1 MRQFNGHVLFKL
13 PPSQLQTAQH
23 ARKGKVFHSW
33 HSLTQTYFLLS
44 LYMRTRAHLIHT
56 ISSTSLYLNN
66 LRDRWVSIGSLF
78 LILHLLYNT
87 LLTCIYLSSLHTSW
101 LWTNTFIRWVLEW
114 LRALRLHWPPL
125 PAKVWVLWNSLSAPY
140 LISLI
145 LSTMPLSSYLTNYLS
160 FSIPSLFGLVD
171 DIIKFK
177 GGHMSN
183 MCLPHQS
190 DTSPYGYL
198 FTSYPLLW
206 LDDIHLCFYWLIRL
220 LIYLSSYLLICLY
233 LWLIW

>member
-1 MRQFNGHVLFKL
+1 MVE
-13 PPSQLQTAQH
+13 
-23 ARKGKVFHSW
+23 RKHSACYHILAHLALLW
-33 HSLTQTYFLLS
+33 NSLLS
-44 LYMRTRAHLIHT
+44 YLISSYQPCLSHLIKWT
-56 ISSTSLYLNN
+56 IQHFSL
-66 LRDRWVSIGSLF
+66 V
-78 LILHLLYNT
+78 
-87 LLTCIYLSSLHTSW
+87 
-101 LWTNTFIRWVLEW
+101 
-114 LRALRLHWPPL
+114 
-125 PAKVWVLWNSLSAPY
+125 VLWNSPSASY

-145 LSTMPLSSYLTNYLS
+145 LSTMPLSSYWTNYLF

-171 DIIKFK
+171 NIIKFK
-177 GGHMSN
+177 DGHISN

-198 FTSYPLLW
+198 FTPYSLLW